1 MSYNL
6 VMNGSILIFGGN
18 KNQREEKILEIV
30 NQEANKTFE
39 KIKDL
44 NGKADIK
51 IIEKQE
57 DEKSISIAQTREGI
71 RFMDERP
78 FSYTKKFLIILD
90 SEKLTT
96 QAQNSLLKTLE
107 EPPSFALILLS
118 SKTQNS
124 LLETIVSR
132 CRMVPIKKTWG
143 LIDVESANSFSKILK
158 MNLGKR
164 LEWAGE
170 FAKEEKE
177 TVLELLECWVDEA
190 RDLMIK
196 DPKDENSLRN
206 IKRIME
212 IKKDLEDSN
221 VNQRLS
227 LEALVISFL

>member
-6 VMNGSILIFGGN
+6 FMNGSILIFGGN
-18 KNQREEKILEIV
+18 KNQREEKIIEIV
-30 NQEANKTFE
+30 NKEASKTFE

-51 IIEKQE
+51 IIERQE
-57 DEKSISIAQTREGI
+57 DEKSISISQTREGI

-78 FSYTKKFLIILD
+78 FSYEKKFLIILD
-90 SEKLTT
+90 AEKLTT

-132 CRMVPIKKTWG
+132 CRMIPIKKDREC
-143 LIDVESANSFSKILK
+143 IDIENINSFNKILK
-158 MNLGKR
+158 MNLGRR

-177 TVLELLECWVDEA
+177 TILEVLECWIDEA
-190 RDLMIK
+190 RSMMIK
-196 DPKDENSLRN
+196 TPKEENCLKN

-212 IKKDLEDSN
+212 IRKDLEDTN

-227 LEALVISFL
+227 LEALVVSFL